1 MTLPFSGFQLFR
13 LFLPVCLALLVKFIT
28 VYFTRSFITN
38 GMIFRIIACSS
49 GAAPCDLANPTPK
62 DETDETPQEFAAR
75 KQKVN
80 DLLNK
85 YGPARVSSRSYQTAT
100 ADEKQKARE
109 YLVCLRWAGAVRY
122 YAGVSAQRRRAFR
135 FKGWRQFLAG

>member
-49 GAAPCDLANPTPK
+49 GAAQGNRPRVQFSPDVPSSGITHNLAP
-62 DETDETPQEFAAR
+62 E
-75 KQKVN
+75 
-80 DLLNK
+80 
-85 YGPARVSSRSYQTAT
+85 
-100 ADEKQKARE
+100 
-109 YLVCLRWAGAVRY
+109 AVPLI
-122 YAGVSAQRRRAFR
+122 G
-135 FKGWRQFLAG
+135 